1 MDASGAL
8 RGTVFNIQRFATADG
23 PGIRTSVFLKGC
35 PLTCP
40 WCHNPEGLAPRP
52 EVLRDAGR
60 CMACDACLAVCP
72 TGAVSDADRR
82 CLACGACAEA
92 CPTGARRSVGEELSV
107 EALLAEVIRDRL
119 YFDRSGGGVTFTGGE
134 PLAQPR
140 FLEACLEALGRE
152 RIHRVV
158 DTSGAAPAD
167 VMRRVA
173 RLADLVLFD
182 VKLLDPE
189 RHRTIIGAPLQ
200 PILDNLG
207 IVAEAGTPLWL
218 RIPVIPGVSDDPER
232 MTGIR
237 ELARELGTVERICL
251 LPFHDMGHD
260 KGRRLGVGP
269 AGDDGRDPVDPR
281 AMRDLVADLGA
292 TGVPVHIGG

>member
-1 MDASGAL
+1 MDAAGDL
-8 RGTVFNIQRFATADG
+8 TGTVFNIQRFSTRDG

-40 WCHNPEGLAPRP
+40 WCHNPEGMAQAP
-52 EVLRDAGR
+52 EVVTDSGR
-60 CMACDACLAVCP
+60 CMACGGCRDICP
-72 TGAVSDADRR
+72 TGAVSDAGRR
-82 CLACGACAEA
+82 CLDCGACIEA
-92 CPTGARRSVGEELSV
+92 CPTGARRRVGEELSGK
-107 EALLAEVIRDRL
+107 ALLAEIVRDRL

-158 DTSGAAPAD
+158 DTSGAAPAE

-173 RLADLVLFD
+173 SLAELVLFD

-189 RHRTIIGAPLQ
+189 RHRTAIGAPLQ
-200 PILDNLG
+200 PILDNLR
-207 IVAEAGTPLWL
+207 IVAESGTRLWL
-218 RIPVIPGVSDDPER
+218 RVPVIPGFSDGPEHLA
-232 MTGIR
+232 GVGD
-237 ELARELGTVERICL
+237 LARDLGAVERICL
-251 LPFHDMGHD
+251 LPYHDLGRD

-269 AGDDGRDPVDPR
+269 DDATVFEPQ
-281 AMRDLVADLGA
+281 AMDDLAADLGA